1 MFRINTEKSPKD
13 SHLASNL
20 DLCVAWLSVLLG
32 YIKWKNKLVNLGKNN
47 SIFRML

>member
-1 MFRINTEKSPKD
+1 MLCINTEKSSKD

-20 DLCVAWLSVLLG
+20 DPCVAWLSVLLG
-32 YIKWKNKLVNLGKNN
+32 YVRWKNKLVNLGKNI